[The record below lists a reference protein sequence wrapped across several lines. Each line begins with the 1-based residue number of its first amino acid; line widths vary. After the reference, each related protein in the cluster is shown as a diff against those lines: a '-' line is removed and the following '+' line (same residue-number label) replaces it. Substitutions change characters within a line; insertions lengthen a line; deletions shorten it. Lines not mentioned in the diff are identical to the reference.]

1 MRENLFEKIKQYLP
15 KYLTPEHQR
24 ELFSEL
30 QRFQADPNS
39 IKYYLE
45 ERVVNDYLQGD
56 GWKGF
61 IAIKFET
68 LKKKTV
74 SGVIISNSCDID
86 LANLRDFDPKVL
98 FVPLIKLSKY
108 VSLLKETGKDETYII
123 SKLEN
128 IKKQRTSSIF
138 YFPAYN
144 NLMEESITTLDDIH
158 QHPLSSFHETEKSK
172 IFTLSQCGFYIFLI
186 KLSIHFTRFNEGI
199 TRFA

>member
-1 MRENLFEKIKQYLP
+1 MREDLFEKIKEYLP

-30 QRFQADPNS
+30 QRFQTDPNC
-39 IKYYLE
+39 INYYLGE
-45 ERVVNDYLQGD
+45 KITDDYLQGD

-68 LKKKTV
+68 LEKKTV
-74 SGVIISNSCDID
+74 SGVIISNSCDIN
-86 LANLRDFDPKVL
+86 LANVRDFDPKVL

-108 VSLLKETGKDETYII
+108 VSLLKDIGKDETFINP
-123 SKLEN
+123 KLDN

-138 YFPAYN
+138 YFPAYKD
-144 NLMEESITTLDDIH
+144 LMEESITTLDDIH
-158 QHPLSSFHETEKSK
+158 QHPLSSFHQTDKSK